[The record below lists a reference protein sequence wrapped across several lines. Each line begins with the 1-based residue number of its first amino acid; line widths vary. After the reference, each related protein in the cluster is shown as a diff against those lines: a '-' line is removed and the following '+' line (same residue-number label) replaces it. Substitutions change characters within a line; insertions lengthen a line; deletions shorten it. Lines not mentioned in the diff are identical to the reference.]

1 MDTFTQKDIDDAKS
15 RGRAEMKGEI
25 ARIIA
30 RRRLSAPPRVEAELA
45 DLLREIA
52 TLH

>member
-1 MDTFTQKDIDDAKS
+1 MSTFTQKDLDDAKA

-30 RRRLSAPPRVEAELA
+30 RRRLSAAPRVEAELA
-45 DLLREIA
+45 ALIQEIA
-52 TLH
+52 TLN